1 MVIRDQAG
9 KDEEA
14 IMKMR
19 VLIGELKHETN
30 SFIERK
36 TDRRSFEEYHLKLG
50 DEVVPYFEGVE
61 TELKGMMTAF
71 SEDGIDFLPVIGAE
85 AMPGG
90 PVAREFFDFAKGVL
104 LEALRNEAPFDGV
117 LLALHGAMVVE
128 DSFDAEGELL
138 SAIREV
144 VGADMPVM
152 ITLDLHANVTS
163 EMQRCATA
171 TVGYDTYP
179 HVDMYL
185 RGYEAA
191 KIMGRT
197 LRGEIRPVMR
207 HRRVP
212 LLSPTIPTSKRPYA
226 GIMDGVREMEQLP
239 GVVSVSVM
247 HGFPWSD
254 IPEVG
259 VSVVAVTDGNEALAE
274 SLVEEL
280 SGRIWSERA
289 FFRKDLLP
297 PDEAVRRALESPLS
311 PVVLADTSDNPG
323 GGAPTDGT
331 QLLAEMLRQQVLDA
345 AFALIV
351 DPESVDA
358 AIGAGVGQ
366 RVRLRLGGKTA
377 PGKHHGVP
385 LDVEGR
391 VLTIADGRYVI
402 QGPMCTGL
410 PIEMGRTAVVDIDG
424 VEVVITERRTQPWDA
439 EVFRRLGI
447 EPGNRK
453 ILVVKSAAH
462 FRASFEPIAK
472 EIFEVDLPGLVSNN
486 FINFQFKNILRPV
499 FPLDGQD

>member
-1 MVIRDQAG
+1 
-9 KDEEA
+9 
-14 IMKMR
+14 MKKR

-30 SFIERK
+30 SFIQRR
-36 TDRRSFEEYHLKLG
+36 TDRRAFEEYHLKLG
-50 DEVVPYFEGVE
+50 NEMIPFFKGVE

-90 PVAREFFDFAKGVL
+90 PVTRDFFDFAKNVF
-104 LEALRNEAPFDGV
+104 LEALRNDGSFDGV

-138 SAIREV
+138 SAIRGV
-144 VGADMPVM
+144 VGPDMPVM
-152 ITLDLHANVTS
+152 ITLDLHANVTA

-179 HVDMYL
+179 HIDMYL

-197 LRGEIRPVMR
+197 LRSEVRPVMR

-212 LLSPTIPTSKRPYA
+212 LLSPTIPTSKRPYV
-226 GIMDGVREMEQLP
+226 GIMDRVTEMEQIS
-239 GVVSVSVM
+239 GVLSVSVM
-247 HGFPWSD
+247 HGFAWSD

-259 VSVVAVTDGNEALAE
+259 VSVVAVTDGNEDLAE

-280 SGRIWSERA
+280 SGLIWRERA
-289 FFRKDLLP
+289 LFSKDFLP
-297 PDEAVRRALESPLS
+297 PGEAVRRALESPLH
-311 PVVLADTSDNPG
+311 PILLADTSDNPG

-331 QLLAEMLRQQVLDA
+331 QLLAELLRQKVRDA

-351 DPESVDA
+351 DLESVDA
-358 AIGAGVGQ
+358 AIKAGVGE

-377 PGKHHGVP
+377 PERHHGAP
-385 LDVEGR
+385 LDVEGN
-391 VLTIADGRYVI
+391 VLTIADGRYI
-402 QGPMCTGL
+402 IRGPMCTGL
-410 PIEMGRTAVVDIDG
+410 PVAMGRTAVVDLDG
-424 VEVVITERRTQPWDA
+424 IEVVITERRTQPWDS

-447 EPGNRK
+447 DPGNRK

-486 FINFQFKNILRPV
+486 FANFHFNNIIRPV